1 MRSVVPIDEQ
11 ERASRGFPSHMITF
25 GVLVSAVAGSIRGNQ
40 SLPPPVSGE
49 PLKSASPS
57 RQLYVASLK
66 TVLSV
71 PYLLR
76 PRVTYK

>member
-40 SLPPPVSGE
+40 SLPPRFGGAPSSLRHLAGSCTLPV
-49 PLKSASPS
+49 
-57 RQLYVASLK
+57 
-66 TVLSV
+66 
-71 PYLLR
+71 
-76 PRVTYK
+76 